1 MSRRHVIVG
10 SGIAALSAAE
20 AIRQAEPRATITVV
34 GMEPAGF
41 YSRPGL
47 AYYLTEELPAQQLAL
62 RTEQELAALRLER
75 IVGRATSLVPAR
87 HLLYLED
94 GRALRYD
101 RLLLATGAA
110 SIPPDFP
117 GAGLEGVMHLDGL
130 ADAEGLVQR
139 IGSTRAAVV
148 VGGGSTALEL
158 VEGFA
163 ARGLETHYLMRG
175 ERYWAKVLDR
185 VESAIVEARLLAGGV
200 HLYRHTGIREVLGQD
215 GRVAGVS
222 TTTGHHLPAEIVAVA
237 VGVRPRLAL
246 AQGAGLTLDRGIVTS
261 ECLETS
267 AADVYAAGDVAQV
280 YDPVTRTAQLDTLW
294 ASAQAQGRIA
304 GLNMAGLRLAYRTRP
319 ALNVTRLGGITTT
332 IVGTVGAGD
341 DPDLLTLTRGQSE
354 RWLTDPEAWSVGGA
368 RRGQRLRVV
377 VSGRAIVGAVIM
389 GDQAL
394 STPLAHL
401 IGEQVDIS
409 ALRPA
414 LGAEPEAALDLL
426 LDFCHA
432 HVRDRTA
439 SHG

>member
-1 MSRRHVIVG
+1 MSRRHVLVG

-20 AIRQAEPRATITVV
+20 AIRQAEPRASITVV

-47 AYYLTEELPAQQLAL
+47 AYYLTEELPAPQLAL
-62 RTEQELAALRLER
+62 RTERELAALRLER

-130 ADAEGLVQR
+130 ADAEGLVR
-139 IGSTRAAVV
+139 RMGPARAAVV

-163 ARGLETHYLMRG
+163 ARGLDTHYLLRG

-200 HLYRHTGIREVLGQD
+200 HLHRHTGIREVLGQD

-222 TTTGHHLPAEIVAVA
+222 TTTGRHLPAEIVAVA

-267 AADVYAAGDVAQV
+267 AEDVYAAGDVAQV

-319 ALNVTRLGGITTT
+319 ALNVTRLGGIATT
-332 IVGTVGAGD
+332 IVGTVGASD

-368 RRGQRLRVV
+368 RRGHRLRVV

-414 LGAEPEAALDLL
+414 LDAEPEAALDLL